1 MTRANRP
8 KQIAEILKT
17 VATKYSNDVAT
28 SLEAYIVDL
37 EANQAE
43 RPAQIAAILQT
54 IDSDY
59 PLDMG
64 IFLEG
69 YVSALEAGQQRN
81 IPTDKKS
88 KLRDPEWQYWHSQ
101 KRAKQRRNRAV
112 RKAYQGQLKPGI

>member
-17 VATKYSNDVAT
+17 VATKYPDDVAT
-28 SLEAYIVDL
+28 SLEAYIADL

-64 IFLEG
+64 IFL
-69 YVSALEAGQQRN
+69 
-81 IPTDKKS
+81 D
-88 KLRDPEWQYWHSQ
+88 
-101 KRAKQRRNRAV
+101 V
-112 RKAYQGQLKPGI
+112 RKVLLQFSSAFYFLSFILFYCKQTHHQRSLWDCI